1 MELSLPLLLLLILLY
16 PSLLTRPW
24 KVAGVSSALLEG
36 SSVTIALRQPAA
48 EVDQSGAAPSGEAP
62 SDGPNMVFTYAARPQ
77 GFSPRPG
84 G

>member
-1 MELSLPLLLLLILLY
+1 M
-16 PSLLTRPW
+16 
-24 KVAGVSSALLEG
+24 EG

-62 SDGPNMVFTYAARPQ
+62 SDGPNMVFTYVAGTESRRLCIARILPE
-77 GFSPRPG
+77 GSPADRLLKVSVGDFWERVVLTLAPG